1 MSRSKSRSGQRKAFT
16 LVELLVVISIIGMLM
31 ALLLPAVQM
40 AREAGR
46 RNTCNNNQKNLALAM
61 INIVSSPG
69 RNYPGY
75 RDTLQV
81 TMTGGGATNQVNY
94 PVSWVAL
101 VLPFI
106 ERNDLYQIWRKGTTV
121 QYQPPYSAGTTNY
134 ITAPFQQVYI
144 DVLNCPSNPPLTTA
158 GSTPCVYV
166 VNCGMLDYSSAVA
179 NPGAVPTTSPP
190 AGMPPDWRSNGVF
203 FNRFVNPNPNLGPAP
218 ASGVWPAAY
227 IAPDNPSTSPL
238 VTMTQDFISSRDGTS
253 LTLMLSENL
262 WNNGSTTLGN
272 YWAEPDPSG
281 NQGTVAAA
289 GTEMANGFIF
299 WPILPTELDRMM
311 VINGQ
316 LPPGTALGTLTPP
329 ATVNSCIRPSSYH
342 PGGVN
347 VTFCDGHTRFIS
359 QDVQYSVYCL
369 LMTPDGQNCNTPGY
383 GPALDDPA
391 STAAG
396 GTPSGNLAYF
406 PNGGKDNYYQIR
418 NTPLDDNTAY

>member
-1 MSRSKSRSGQRKAFT
+1 MSRSKSRSGPRQAFT
-16 LVELLVVISIIGMLM
+16 LIELLVVISIIGMLM

-46 RNTCNNNQKNLALAM
+46 RNTCNNNQKNLALAT

-69 RNYPGY
+69 RGYPGY
-75 RDTLQV
+75 RDTLPV
-81 TMTGGGATNQVNY
+81 TMGATSYNY

-106 ERNDLYQIWRKGTTV
+106 ERNDLYQIWRKGTNV
-121 QYQPPYSAGTTNY
+121 PYSPAYAAGTTNY

-144 DVLNCPSNPPLTTA
+144 DVLNCPSNPPLSTA
-158 GSTPCVYV
+158 GSTPCVFV
-166 VNCGMLDYSSAVA
+166 VNCGMLDYTSANTA
-179 NPGAVPTTSPP
+179 AGTIPTTSPP
-190 AGMPPDWRSNGVF
+190 ANTPADWRSNGVF
-203 FNRFVNPNPNLGPAP
+203 FNRYVNVNPNPPVGPGIP
-218 ASGVWPAAY
+218 ASGVLPAATF
-227 IAPDNPSTSPL
+227 ATDNPSTIPL
-238 VTMTQDFISSRDGTS
+238 VTMTQDFISARDGTS

-262 WNNGSTTLGN
+262 WNNGTTTLGN

-281 NQGTVAAA
+281 NQGTVAMA

-299 WPILPTELDRMM
+299 WPIPANQLDRMM
-311 VINGQ
+311 TINSQLAPGQ
-316 LPPGTALGTLTPP
+316 TLGGLTPP

-359 QDVQYSVYCL
+359 QDIQYSVYCL

-383 GPALDDPA
+383 GPALDDQ
-391 STAAG
+391 AG
-396 GTPSGNLAYF
+396 AGTPAGLKAYF
-406 PNGGKDNYYQIR
+406 PNGSNFDNYYQIR
-418 NTPLDDNTAY
+418 NTPLDDNAAN